1 MDRPYIVCHM
11 LTSLNGKISGPFMN
25 TAGAE
30 VASDVYET
38 TNTRYHSQAWLCGR
52 VTMEEN
58 FTNYQKP
65 VLKPVDHPVSKEDFI
80 AEKQATMYI
89 VSADPSGKVGW
100 DKNYIDYAKRPRAHI
115 IEVLTERVS
124 DAYIAFLREKKI
136 SYIFAGKE
144 TIDFRLAAEKLLKLF
159 RIETLMVSGGGVV
172 NWSFLQEGIVDE
184 VSVVVAPVTDGQRE
198 THTIF
203 ERGTNLA
210 TITSVDFKLKAVEV
224 LKNEVL
230 WLRYH
235 PKTF

>member
-1 MDRPYIVCHM
+1 MERPYIVCHM

-30 VASDVYET
+30 VASNVYET

-58 FTNYQKP
+58 FTNFRKP
-65 VLKPVDHPVSKEDFI
+65 DLKPSDHPVSREDFI
-80 AEKQATMYI
+80 AEKQAAMYI

-100 DKNYIDYAKRPRAHI
+100 TKNYVDYANRPRAHI

-124 DAYIAFLREKKI
+124 DAYLVFLREKRI

-144 TIDFRLAAEKLLKLF
+144 TIDCRLAAEKLFKLF
-159 RIETLMVSGGGVV
+159 QIETLMVSGGGVV

-184 VSVVVAPVTDGQRE
+184 VSIVVAAVTDGEKE

-203 ERGTNLA
+203 EGGTNLA
-210 TITSVDFKLKAVEV
+210 AITPVDFKLKAVEV
-224 LKNEVL
+224 MRDDVL

>member
-1 MDRPYIVCHM
+1 MERPYIVCHM

-30 VASDVYET
+30 VASNVYET
-38 TNTRYHSQAWLCGR
+38 TNNRYHSQAWLCGR

-58 FTNYQKP
+58 FTNYHKP
-65 VLKPVDHPVSKEDFI
+65 VLKPVDYPVSKEDFI
-80 AEKQATMYI
+80 AEKQAAMYI
-89 VSADPSGKVGW
+89 VSVDPSGKVGW
-100 DKNYIDYAKRPRAHI
+100 DKNYVDYAKRPRAHI
-115 IEVLTERVS
+115 IEVLTERVT
-124 DAYIAFLREKKI
+124 DAYLVFLREKRI

-144 TIDFRLAAEKLLKLF
+144 TIDCRLAAEKLFKLF
-159 RIETLMVSGGGVV
+159 QIETLMVSGGGVV

-184 VSVVVAPVTDGQRE
+184 VSVVVAPVTDGEKE

-203 ERGTNLA
+203 EGGTNLA
-210 TITSVDFKLKAVEV
+210 AITPVDFKLKAVEV
-224 LKNEVL
+224 LRNEVL